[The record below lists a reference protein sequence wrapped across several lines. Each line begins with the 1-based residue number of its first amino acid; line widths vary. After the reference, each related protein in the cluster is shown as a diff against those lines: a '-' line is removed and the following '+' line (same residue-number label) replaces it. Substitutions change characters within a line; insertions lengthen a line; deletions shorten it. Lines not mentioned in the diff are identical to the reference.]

1 LTDGL
6 DASADDLAAV
16 THQLGRA
23 PAGRFRVVVRRP
35 DGTPAVIENAPWL
48 VDGTPM
54 PTTLWLVAPV
64 LVRLV
69 APRVGGGG
77 GGRLAPAA
85 PPAALADAHDAY
97 AARRDALLDGR
108 AGPAPSGGV
117 GGTRYGVKCLH
128 AHLANHLCGFADP
141 VGELVARE
149 LDVGELVPP
158 PPVRDRLSP

>member
-35 DGTPAVIENAPWL
+35 DGRPAVIENAPWL
-48 VDGTPM
+48 ADGTPM
-54 PTTLWLVAPV
+54 PTTLWLVDHD
-64 LVRLV
+64 LVRQV
-69 APRVGGGG
+69 ATLESEGGVR
-77 GGRLAPAA
+77 RLEHAVDPAEL
-85 PPAALADAHDAY
+85 AAAHVAY

-149 LDVGELVPP
+149 LDLGELVPP
-158 PPVRDRLSP
+158 PPVRDRLSL